1 MKKILTLLFVCSSLF
16 SSSKTIWVCDNSITY
31 SGEKNSV
38 KKVYEYDSIGNKTQ
52 EVTYLWMNENWEVS
66 QTTIYEYE
74 NGRETQHITY
84 GGGKTKCVY
93 EYDGNGNITELIYLW
108 KNGEWNYYIKR
119 FYEYD
124 INKNVVQCIEYR
136 WKNDWE
142 EYQKTVY
149 EYENGRETQHITY
162 GGGRTKCVYEYD
174 GNGNKTELTYLWKD
188 DKWDY
193 FIKRIYGYNDNGNLV
208 QYIQY
213 TWSDGWT
220 SSQKTVY
227 EYKSITIE
235 FDDNTN
241 SEDNNRENQ
250 GGNNEGGNNE
260 GGNNEG
266 GNNEGGNGN
275 NPATA
280 IADDAA
286 SAVNIYASGNTIVVE
301 NATEEIRIYDVM
313 GKLVCRDAINRV
325 RTEIPVNTTGLYIV
339 KTGGM
344 VKRVM
349 VN

>member
-84 GGGKTKCVY
+84 GGGK
-93 EYDGNGNITELIYLW
+93 
-108 KNGEWNYYIKR
+108 
-119 FYEYD
+119 
-124 INKNVVQCIEYR
+124 
-136 WKNDWE
+136 
-142 EYQKTVY
+142 
-149 EYENGRETQHITY
+149 
-162 GGGRTKCVYEYD
+162 TKCVYEYD